1 MYAFRGTN
9 AGTIW
14 GVHAREGPAAGT
26 ALVAYCGED
35 GEVGVGSLPP
45 ETKERRGHTPV
56 AGCCENCTGRRSQAC
71 IASIIYL
78 FHLRTYCGV
87 PCANVC
93 TYDAMDDSMISFP

>member
-1 MYAFRGTN
+1 MVTFDFRGTN

-26 ALVAYCGED
+26 ALVAYCGAD

-56 AGCCENCTGRRSQAC
+56 AGQCKNWQEKSSLHCKHDLSLLLAKCCDM
-71 IASIIYL
+71 
-78 FHLRTYCGV
+78 

-93 TYDAMDDSMISFP
+93 TLHTHLKPWMTA